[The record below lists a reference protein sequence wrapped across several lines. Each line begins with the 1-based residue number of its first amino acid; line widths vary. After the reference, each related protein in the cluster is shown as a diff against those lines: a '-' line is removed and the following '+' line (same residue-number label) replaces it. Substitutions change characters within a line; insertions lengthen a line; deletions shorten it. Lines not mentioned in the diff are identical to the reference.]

1 MHRSSGLL
9 RNEVSQ
15 AQHDHVL
22 AWFHTPGGEPMSEV
36 IGTPVLTVR
45 AITAADRTAV
55 VWIMQTLW
63 GGSEM
68 VVHDEVIYPAELPGF
83 IAEVS
88 NEIVGL
94 VTYRVVADRC
104 ELVSLDSRR
113 PGNGIGTALMA
124 HVEAVAE
131 ASGCSQ
137 VWLVTTNDNL
147 RALRFY
153 QKSGYRIIGVDPGA
167 VDRARAVK
175 PTIPRTGEGGI
186 PIRDELTLVKAL
198 GPDDTR
204 PAGS

>member
-1 MHRSSGLL
+1 
-9 RNEVSQ
+9 
-15 AQHDHVL
+15 
-22 AWFHTPGGEPMSEV
+22 MSEA
-36 IGTPVLTVR
+36 IGTPAFTVR
-45 AITAADRTAV
+45 VVTATDRAAV

-83 IAEVS
+83 LAEVS

-94 VTYRVVADRC
+94 VTYRIVADRC
-104 ELVSLDSRR
+104 EVVSLDSKR
-113 PGNGIGTALMA
+113 PGNGIGTSLMA
-124 HVEAVAE
+124 HVEALAE

-153 QKSGYRIIGVDPGA
+153 QKRGYRIIGVDPGA

-175 PTIPRTGEGGI
+175 PTIPRTGEGDI
-186 PIRDELTLVKAL
+186 PIRDELTLAKAL
-198 GPDDTR
+198 GPGGT
-204 PAGS
+204 PVP

>member
-1 MHRSSGLL
+1 
-9 RNEVSQ
+9 
-15 AQHDHVL
+15 
-22 AWFHTPGGEPMSEV
+22 MSEK
-36 IGTPVLTVR
+36 IGAPGFTVR
-45 AITAADRTAV
+45 AITAADHTAV
-55 VWIMQTLW
+55 VSIMRTLW
-63 GGSEM
+63 GGSEI
-68 VVHDEVIYPAELPGF
+68 VVHDEVIYPVDLPGF

-88 NEIVGL
+88 TEIVGL

-104 ELVSLDSRR
+104 EVVSLDSMQ
-113 PGNGIGTALMA
+113 PGNGIGTTLMA

-153 QKSGYRIIGVDPGA
+153 QKRGYRIIGVDPGA

-186 PIRDELTLVKAL
+186 PIRDELTLAKTL
-198 GPDDTR
+198 GPGDT
-204 PAGS
+204 PVP